1 MHIAL
6 YGNHLRPEHLPVL
19 KRMLTILEG
28 KNIVLSVFG
37 PLQSYLSEVLGF
49 SIQVKTFKD
58 RSGLAEDLRVLVA
71 LGGDGTTLRAAQLV
85 GDSGIPILGINL
97 GRLGFLAAVTTE
109 QAEEA
114 LLKLVNRDFQIES
127 RTILQAEV
135 AGKLL
140 GSDTGALN
148 DITVMKK
155 DSSSMVTIQ
164 TWINGSFFNTYW
176 ADGLIISTPTGS
188 TGYSLSCGGPILLPE
203 SPSLVLTP
211 IAPHNLNVRPVV
223 IPDTAK
229 LRLLTESRTQDYL
242 LSLDSRSYTLP
253 TNTVV
258 EIHKGSYQ
266 IQLVRFEENSFMEAL
281 RSKLLWGLDKRN

>member
-6 YGNHLRPEHLPVL
+6 YGNRLRPEHLPVL
-19 KRMLTILEG
+19 KRLLSLLKG
-28 KNIVLSVFG
+28 KNISLTVYS
-37 PLQSYLSEVLGF
+37 PLVAYLNEVLGY
-49 SIQVKTFKD
+49 SLEAGTFKGREELNKD
-58 RSGLAEDLRVLVA
+58 IGVLIS

-109 QAEEA
+109 QVEDA
-114 LLKLVNRDFQIES
+114 LHKLINRDFQIEP
-127 RTILQAEV
+127 RTVLQAEV
-135 AGKLL
+135 SGKLL
-140 GSDTGALN
+140 GTDTGALN

-164 TWINGSFFNTYW
+164 AWVNGSFFNTYW

-203 SPSLVLTP
+203 SPSLLLTP

-223 IPDTAK
+223 IPDTASI
-229 LRLLTESRTQDYL
+229 RLLTESRTQDYL
-242 LSLDSRSYTLP
+242 ISLDSRSYTLP
-253 TNTVV
+253 TNTAV
-258 EIHKGSYQ
+258 EIRKASYH
-266 IQLVRFEENSFMEAL
+266 IHLVRFEENSYMEAL
-281 RSKLLWGLDKRN
+281 RSKLLWGQDKRN